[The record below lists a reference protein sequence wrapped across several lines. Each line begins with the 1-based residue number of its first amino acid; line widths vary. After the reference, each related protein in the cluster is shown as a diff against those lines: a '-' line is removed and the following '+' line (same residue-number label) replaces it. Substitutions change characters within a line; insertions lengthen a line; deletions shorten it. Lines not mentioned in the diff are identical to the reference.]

1 MFCYLLTKNTNVQLD
16 KNNYD
21 NTFIFYF
28 YLLFDA
34 QFVKTETISFDP
46 CNIMIAEQNI
56 DVILSM
62 CNIYKNLLHCYTPN
76 S

>member
-1 MFCYLLTKNTNVQLD
+1 MFKLD
-16 KNNYD
+16 KNNHSG

-28 YLLFDA
+28 YTLFDA
-34 QFVKTETISFDP
+34 QFVKNSFGP

-62 CNIYKNLLHCYTPN
+62 FNIYKQLLHCYTPN
-76 S
+76 SYLH